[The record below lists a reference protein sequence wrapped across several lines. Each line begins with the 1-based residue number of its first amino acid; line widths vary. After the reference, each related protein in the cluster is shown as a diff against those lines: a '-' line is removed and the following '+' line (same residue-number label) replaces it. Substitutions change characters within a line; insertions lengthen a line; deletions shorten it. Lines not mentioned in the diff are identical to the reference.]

1 MYFSP
6 AFSTEY
12 VQVQKAK
19 CWVSSELGFSK
30 SVIIVIVIDHGIQ
43 KLAKEG
49 SEGMRWVRD
58 SERLM
63 GSKQYKKSIMFL

>member
-1 MYFSP
+1 M
-6 AFSTEY
+6 
-12 VQVQKAK
+12 
-19 CWVSSELGFSK
+19 
-30 SVIIVIVIDHGIQ
+30 IIVIVIDHGIQ